1 MMENRPVPQSHAP
14 AQLLRDSEWQMSFG
28 ERAALEGLLAQVR
41 PSLAIE
47 IGTAEGGS
55 LERVAE
61 YSGEVHAFDLNFDL
75 MPSERKGA
83 LTNVAL
89 HAGDSHVLLPE
100 LLEQLAAEDRNVDFV
115 LVDGDHSSDGVKRD
129 MEDLLGSPAIQR
141 TVIVAHDTMNEVV
154 RDGLERVRYE
164 AVPKVAYVELDFVPG
179 YMFREPSL
187 RHELWGGLGLVLVD
201 AARDVYFHEAGVRQD
216 RYYEAF
222 QLIREMRDVV
232 IDSEG
237 GGNTASLASARAELA
252 EARENLARAHDALE
266 SIKNSPSWKL
276 TAPLRRLKH
285 ALRGR

>member
-75 MPSERKGA
+75 MPSERKDA

-100 LLEQLAAEDRNVDFV
+100 LLDQLAAEDRNVDFV

-129 MEDLLGSPAIQR
+129 VEDLLNSHAVQR
-141 TVIVAHDTMNEVV
+141 TVIVAHDAMNEVV
-154 RDGLERVRYE
+154 RAGLETVRYD
-164 AVPKVAYVELDFVPG
+164 AFPKVAYVELDLVAG
-179 YMFREPSL
+179 YMFREPAL
-187 RHELWGGLGLVLVD
+187 RHELWGGLGLILVD
-201 AARDVYFHEAGVRQD
+201 ATRSVYFHEGGVRQD
-216 RYYEAF
+216 RYYEAHG
-222 QLIREMRDVV
+222 LIREMRNIVV
-232 IDSEG
+232 E
-237 GGNTASLASARAELA
+237 
-252 EARENLARAHDALE
+252 
-266 SIKNSPSWKL
+266 
-276 TAPLRRLKH
+276 
-285 ALRGR
+285 